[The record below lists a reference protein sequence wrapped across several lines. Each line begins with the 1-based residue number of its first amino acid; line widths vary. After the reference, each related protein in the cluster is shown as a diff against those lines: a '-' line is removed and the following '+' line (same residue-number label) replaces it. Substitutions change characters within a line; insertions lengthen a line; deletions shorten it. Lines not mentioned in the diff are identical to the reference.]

1 MMRRVPPE
9 MFQFAVSSKAELYT
23 AILHGFGEANERLE
37 TALGIDEVRARLRS
51 VGWLEALDDEELA
64 VALGQLERW
73 GLLDVIQNHGENY
86 RTAADYERRN
96 LQYSLTKQGEAAYAG
111 VQHALSVLASTGA
124 LQTAVLDAI
133 ADRLDELYV
142 LLTTPD
148 SQDRRIFSTVQEL
161 EGHLEGLRNNS
172 KQFNAELQRLLRGEG
187 ADLTTFHEVKSATVA
202 YLQEFVT
209 NLDQRC
215 HAIAAAGVRIEQHGV
230 EAMQHRALAGAELP
244 PTSEDDA
251 EEQWLA
257 HRRAR
262 WEGLRAWFWPDD
274 GSTPRAEQLHTVAR
288 RAIVTLLQ
296 VLDRIVESRRRSSSA
311 AADFRTLARWF
322 TVAPSDEDL
331 HRLWSAAFGLGSAR
345 HTHLAH
351 PDPELVAPSTPWA
364 QAPPVEVSALL
375 RKSGR
380 TERFTRTGKVRDVAE
395 LKRQRAERAQAERA
409 QLEQTCSALATD
421 GPVCLSRFAE
431 LDHTVFEHLL
441 DMLGRALA
449 APADEHGRRVGA
461 TADGRAEVLLRDPAD
476 GRRAELRTQHGRLTG
491 PDYLV
496 EVRLTDSRREATG

>member
-9 MFQFAVSSKAELYT
+9 MFQFAVAGKAELYT
-23 AILHGFGEANERLE
+23 AILHGFGAANERLE
-37 TALGIDEVRARLRS
+37 TALGIDEVRSRLRS
-51 VGWLEALDDEELA
+51 VGWLEALEEEELA
-64 VALGQLERW
+64 AALGQLKQW

-111 VQHALSVLASTGA
+111 VQHALAVLASTGA

-133 ADRLDELYV
+133 ADRLDELYG

-148 SQDRRIFSTVQEL
+148 SHDRRIFSTVQEL
-161 EGHLEGLRNNS
+161 EGHLEALRNNT

-187 ADLTTFHEVKSATVA
+187 ADLTTFHEVKAATVA

-215 HAIAAAGVRIEQHGV
+215 HAIAVAGARIEQDGV
-230 EAMQHRALAGAELP
+230 EAMQQRALAGAELP
-244 PTSEDDA
+244 PTSDEDAD
-251 EEQWLA
+251 EQWLA

-262 WEGLRAWFWPDD
+262 WDGLRAWFWPVD
-274 GSTPRAEQLHTVAR
+274 GSTPRAERLHTVAR

-296 VLDRIVESRRRSSSA
+296 VLDRIMESRRRSSSA
-311 AADFRTLARWF
+311 VADFRALARWF
-322 TVAPSDEDL
+322 SVAPSDEDL

-345 HTHLAH
+345 HAHLAEE
-351 PDPELVAPSTPWA
+351 DPELVAPSTSWA

-395 LKRQRAERAQAERA
+395 LKRQRAERARAERA
-409 QLEQTCSALATD
+409 ELEQTWAALATD
-421 GPVCLSRFAE
+421 GPVRLSRFGE
-431 LDHTVFEHLL
+431 LDHTVFDRLL
-441 DMLGRALA
+441 DMLGRALV
-449 APADEHGRRVGA
+449 APADEHGRRIGA
-461 TADGRAEVLLRDPAD
+461 TADGRAEVSLRDPGD
-476 GRRAELRTQHGRLTG
+476 GSRAELRTQHGRLSG

-496 EVRLTDSRREATG
+496 EVRLVDDLREATG